1 MDEMNDL
8 GGQEIRGYMLHE
20 RIGAG
25 GFGVVYRAYQ
35 AAADREVAI
44 KVILPEYASHPE
56 FVRRFEAE
64 VHTIAKLEHPHIVPL
79 YDCWRDETGAYL
91 VMRWLPGKS
100 LRDVLADGPM
110 KTEAVGR
117 LLGHIAEA
125 LDEAHKHGVVHRDLK
140 PENILLDESDNAY
153 LTDFGIAK
161 DIGGEKLTRTGEII
175 GSVDYLSPEQ
185 AKGEPVTSQ
194 TDIYGLGVLLYEML
208 TGTHPF
214 PGLTTIQMLQK
225 HLHETLPSVHAA
237 RPELPDA
244 LDQVIWRAT
253 AKDPEERFH
262 SASELLEAYQQ
273 ALALERVVYPPS
285 VEVQVPAFLEEAVE
299 EREFERAVFVARGRE
314 LLQLDGYLEKALT
327 GDGQAVFVTGGP
339 GRGKTALVE
348 EF

>member
-1 MDEMNDL
+1 MDDL
-8 GGQEIRGYMLHE
+8 TSQEIRGYKIQDP
-20 RIGAG
+20 IGEG

-35 AAADREVAI
+35 SVAERQVVI

-56 FVRRFEAE
+56 FARRFEAE

-79 YDCWRDETGAYL
+79 YDCWRDETGTYL
-91 VMRWLPGKS
+91 VMRHLKGGN
-100 LRDVLADGPM
+100 LRDQLDSGGELELAEIERILDQICDALEVAH
-110 KTEAVGR
+110 EAN
-117 LLGHIAEA
+117 
-125 LDEAHKHGVVHRDLK
+125 VVHRDLK
-140 PENILLDESDNAY
+140 PENILLDERGNAY

-161 DIGGEKLTRTGEII
+161 DLGREKLTRTGEII
-175 GSVDYLSPEQ
+175 GSVDYLAPEQ
-185 AKGEPVTSQ
+185 AKGEPITPQ

-214 PGLTTIQMLQK
+214 PELTTIQMLEK
-225 HLHETLPSVHAA
+225 HLHEPLPSVHAA
-237 RPELPDA
+237 NPELPEY

-262 SASELLEAYQQ
+262 NASELQEAYQQ

-285 VEVQVPAFLEEAVE
+285 VEVQVPAFLEEAAE
-299 EREFERAVFVARGRE
+299 EREVERAVFVARGRE
-314 LLQLDGYLEKALT
+314 LQQLDGYLEKALT